1 MNFFTK
7 IFRAND
13 PKRVSRFHT
22 QRGELVPWSDL
33 IQVPIEILMR
43 LAGKHRGGP
52 WMAKSAVTLL
62 QEILIRHPGMRVLEI
77 GGGSSTLFFAKY
89 ASHLC
94 TIEEDF
100 DWANKI
106 TEMMVNNKCHFQLE
120 VTNLDEWLNKSEHI
134 FNNFDLVLIDGS
146 TDFLRKKAIELIS
159 RKNPSAVYVL
169 DNSDRKIF
177 NSLNFHLQPIRI
189 IRKHGLVR
197 HPFQATETSFYWF
210 KALDD
215 R

>member
-33 IQVPIEILMR
+33 IQVPMEILMR

-52 WMAKSAVTLL
+52 WMAKSAVSLL

-89 ASHLC
+89 ASQLC
-94 TIEEDF
+94 TIEEDL

-106 TEMMVNNKCHFQLE
+106 TEMMVNTKCHFQLE
-120 VTNLDEWLNKSEHI
+120 VTNLEEWLNKNEHK

-146 TDFLRKKAIELIS
+146 TDYLRKKAIEEIS

-177 NSLNFHLQPIRI
+177 NSLNFHRQPIRI
-189 IRKHGLVR
+189 IRRHGLVR

-210 KALDD
+210 NRLADW
-215 R
+215 